1 MASSTD
7 AATLQVRILE
17 NRLDKALTKFNEALS
32 HNKSLRQEIDDLRR
46 ERTVFD
52 GIYHK
57 LEKDLVDKKKQMA
70 TIIELSNMAYEQRDN
85 SQMEVRVHTRLQNL
99 CITQQDKIS
108 MVMCCKSSN
117 AIVS

>member
-1 MASSTD
+1 MLNG
-7 AATLQVRILE
+7 AAMLQVRILE

-85 SQMEVRVHTRLQNL
+85 SQMEVSVLLVTQVY
-99 CITQQDKIS
+99 CIVCSI
-108 MVMCCKSSN
+108 
-117 AIVS
+117 